1 MDESLWLD
9 ANKAPYFREGDLYY
23 PSDLLSHENLDHYT
37 PGGFHPIMIGDEFS
51 HGRYRII
58 HKLGYG
64 GFSTTWLAR
73 DQHKN
78 ILVAL
83 KALRASA
90 SGEADTVDDIIR
102 DVVIPQNIHSALP
115 TSDLI
120 RPLYDS
126 FVVEG
131 PNGLHRILIHPFAG
145 PSIHSILMESLD
157 ERVKLRGDLA
167 RKLAKQMAM
176 ALYDMHRLGF
186 VHGDLTTSNIL
197 FRVIDPI
204 LGWSDAEVYHYL
216 GDSLTLEVKTTSGDP
231 CGPHVPRELVEPVD
245 HLRFFEQTLLLQESI
260 VVIDFGQ
267 SYEVASPPK
276 NYRPGT
282 KMNYTSPE
290 ALYDN
295 RAGMEADVW
304 ALGCAIYEIRTGY
317 HLFTMFAGDRDEIL
331 GEIFRTLGKP
341 PDAWWKTEGEGWTEP
356 TRPCPIHKRVSL
368 AARGIYDA
376 PVYVEDGL
384 HPLPITEVPEVR
396 MDEKEVDLLTDLLEK
411 MIRYRPEERITMEE
425 VISHPWFNM

>member
-1 MDESLWLD
+1 
-9 ANKAPYFREGDLYY
+9 
-23 PSDLLSHENLDHYT
+23 
-37 PGGFHPIMIGDEFS
+37 MIGDELAQ
-51 HGRYRII
+51 GRYRII

-90 SGEADTVDDIIR
+90 SVETDTVDGTIR
-102 DVVIPQNIHSALP
+102 DVAIPQKLHSALP
-115 TSDLI
+115 TSDLF
-120 RPLYDS
+120 RQVYDS

-131 PNGLHRILIHPFAG
+131 PNGLHGILILPFAG

-157 ERVKLRGDLA
+157 ERVKLPGDLG
-167 RKLAKQMAM
+167 RKVAKQMAI
-176 ALYDMHRLGF
+176 ALYEMHRLGF
-186 VHGDLTTSNIL
+186 VNGDLTTSNVL

-216 GDSLTLEVKTTSGDP
+216 GDPLTDEVKSTSGDP
-231 CGPHVPRELVEPVD
+231 CGPHVPRELVQPVD
-245 HLRFFEQTLLLQESI
+245 HLIFFEQTLLLQENI

-290 ALYDN
+290 TFYED

-317 HLFTMFAGDRDEIL
+317 HLFTMFAGDRGEIL

-341 PDAWWKTEGEGWTEP
+341 PDAWWETKGEEWTEQDP
-356 TRPCPIHKRVSL
+356 TRPCSIHKGVSL

-376 PVYVEDGL
+376 PVYVKDGL
-384 HPLPITEVPEVR
+384 HPLPITEVPDVR
-396 MDEKEVDLLTDLLEK
+396 MDEKEVVLLVDLLEK
-411 MIRYRPEERITMEE
+411 MIRYQPEERITMEE
-425 VISHPWFNM
+425 VIKHPWFNM